1 MFGLQSIER
10 AMAIVKML
18 ATHTDTSGMSIT
30 DLSKECDLALSTL
43 HRILKAMIKQGLVEQ
58 DEQTK
63 LYRLGITWLEYG
75 LQVYDTVDYVN
86 KIRPELERLSREV
99 DESVYLSKLAGIE
112 AIIIERIDSENN
124 QIRIHDQLGL
134 RIPMNIGA
142 ANKTMLATLPPKEAK
157 VILKQLLPEAEVD
170 EQIQL
175 LKQVKNNGYAI
186 SHGERTEGT
195 SSFAVA
201 IVDGFG
207 ELIGSISIG
216 CVSFNLTDE
225 RMNFLIE
232 KVVET
237 RERLSSKLG
246 YRENESSL

>member
-1 MFGLQSIER
+1 
-10 AMAIVKML
+10 ML
-18 ATHTDTSGMSIT
+18 ASHTDSAGMSIT

-43 HRILKAMIKQGLVEQ
+43 HRILKALIKQGLIEQ
-58 DEQTK
+58 DAQTK
-63 LYRLGITWLEYG
+63 LYRLGVTWLEYG
-75 LQVYDTVDYVN
+75 LQVYDTVDYVT

-99 DESVYLSKLAGIE
+99 DESVYLSRLAGNE
-112 AIIIERIDSENN
+112 ALIIERIDSENN

-134 RIPMNIGA
+134 RIPMTIGA
-142 ANKTMLATLPPKEAK
+142 ANKTMLATLPSKEARA
-157 VILKQLLPEAEVD
+157 ILKQLLPEEQVE

-175 LKQVKNNGYAI
+175 LKQVKKNGYAI

-201 IVDGFG
+201 VVDGFG
-207 ELIGSISIG
+207 ELVGSISIG

-225 RMNFLIE
+225 RTAFLIE

-237 RERLSSKLG
+237 RERVSAKLG
-246 YRENESSL
+246 YREKESSL